1 MCWMLQVRHVL
12 SGRPRKGMRVEMGIF
27 SGLKNL
33 GLGNMEGMNLFEETK
48 KEESR
53 HKPAPAAPPKP
64 QEKDLIY
71 DRSFVCPV
79 CDSSFTAKIMKTSKA
94 RMLGTDQDLR
104 ARYEGI
110 DAAKYEVV
118 MCPVCAY
125 AALIR
130 YFTNVTSAQ
139 AKLIK
144 EKISQT
150 VHLTT
155 YDEETYSYE
164 QAVERYKLALVN
176 AVVKRAK
183 TSEKAYICLRNAWL
197 LRGYRESLQEKE
209 QPDTELIE
217 KLEKQENE
225 FLENAY
231 RGFTEARQS
240 EMFPI
245 CGMNTITID
254 YLLSVL
260 AIRFKEYD
268 VATKLLSTV
277 ITSSGANARIKD
289 KAREMKEQ
297 ILREQSKK

>member
-1 MCWMLQVRHVL
+1 
-12 SGRPRKGMRVEMGIF
+12 MGIF
-27 SGLKNL
+27 SGLKNI
-33 GLGNMEGMNLFEETK
+33 GLGNMEGLNLFEEPK

-53 HKPAPAAPPKP
+53 SKPAPVAPPKP

-94 RMLGTDQDLR
+94 RMLGSDQDLR
-104 ARYEGI
+104 ARYENI

-150 VHLTT
+150 VHLTA

-164 QAVERYKLALVN
+164 QAMERYKLALVN

-197 LRGYRESLQEKE
+197 LRGYGESLREKE
-209 QPDTELIE
+209 NPDTKLIE
-217 KLEKQENE
+217 DLEKQENE

-297 ILREQSKK
+297 ILREQSRK

>member
-1 MCWMLQVRHVL
+1 
-12 SGRPRKGMRVEMGIF
+12 MGIF

-150 VHLTT
+150 VHLTA

>member
-1 MCWMLQVRHVL
+1 
-12 SGRPRKGMRVEMGIF
+12 MGIF